1 VQFGAF
7 RSIPDA
13 QRLAAKLAAQGIHT
27 ELINSDDYTTDP
39 AAPLGLWLVVS
50 STFADVSSARAY
62 ALQSGVSGAF
72 LRTVTHHQS

>member
-13 QRLAAKLAAQGIHT
+13 QRLAAKLATQGIHT

-50 STFADVSSARAY
+50 ATFADISSARAY
-62 ALQSGVSGAF
+62 ALHSGVSGAF
-72 LRTVTHHQS
+72 PRTVAHHG